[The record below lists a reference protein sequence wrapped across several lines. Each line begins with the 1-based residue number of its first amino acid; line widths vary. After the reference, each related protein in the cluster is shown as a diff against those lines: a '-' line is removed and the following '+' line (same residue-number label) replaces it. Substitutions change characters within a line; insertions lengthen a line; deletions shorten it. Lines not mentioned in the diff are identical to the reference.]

1 MVCGRMVLTRWWW
14 LFGGRHDRTRYRD
27 GGFLKSQDMSNTTP
41 ATASHE
47 NGASNQMLRKSM
59 RRPLEQPLQSVTG
72 SAR

>member
-1 MVCGRMVLTRWWW
+1 
-14 LFGGRHDRTRYRD
+14 
-27 GGFLKSQDMSNTTP
+27 MSNTTA

-47 NGASNQMLRKSM
+47 NGASNQMLPKSM